1 MRSRWKGFSAAMDRA
16 HAYIEAGADVT
27 FVEAPVDVEQMTRI
41 ARELTV
47 PQIIN
52 VVHGGKTPPL
62 PQSELARMGFAAT
75 LYANAA
81 LQGALLAVIEVLGS
95 LRDHGSLQK
104 VSDRL
109 ATFERATASGGQGQV
124 RCARGALSL
133 GIRSCAS

>member
-1 MRSRWKGFSAAMDRA
+1 
-16 HAYIEAGADVT
+16 
-27 FVEAPVDVEQMTRI
+27 MTRI

-109 ATFERATASGGQGQV
+109 ATFERRQQAVAKDKFD
-124 RCARGALSL
+124 ALEE
-133 GIRSCAS
+133 RYR